1 MGVVTERLPVLL
13 TREQKSAI
21 ARKAKE
27 SNMTMG
33 EFLRRA
39 AEAYR
44 PDEDDTRF
52 SGMIEQV
59 RKTSIEATAA
69 LDNALSF
76 VAASQKRIAALEAR
90 ARRRRR

>member
-1 MGVVTERLPVLL
+1 MGVVTERLPILL

-21 ARKAKE
+21 ARKARE

-44 PDEDDTRF
+44 PDEDDARYA
-52 SGMIEQV
+52 GMIEQV
-59 RKTSIEATAA
+59 RKTAVEATAA